1 MQIWQVG
8 LDIQENSFC
17 ALAVQRKRYGWQLR
31 HWHCQPVSSSC
42 IGDNTAM
49 LSPEIMAALREWRR
63 NLPKRVSLRIALPAE
78 VILQQSIKL
87 PEPSLSLQ
95 EQTWLVEASMSKLF
109 SLAARELAVDY
120 RLISSTSSERSA
132 SGEIVVSATRRSVIE
147 HWKTELARADIFPD
161 IIDTTPCVLRYMAL
175 SGGVPTDSLLI
186 HQLYEK
192 YLLVSPLNHPFY
204 YQVIPDN
211 AMTVLERIEYAQQ
224 TYRQISG
231 YAVSQV
237 SYSGLPTSEAFP
249 SYIQCWSPF
258 VALQQMQPPLPEA
271 PQQFV
276 LACGLALRSEDC

>member
-1 MQIWQVG
+1 MHIWQVG
-8 LDIQENSFC
+8 LDIQEDSFC
-17 ALAVQRKRYGWQLR
+17 ALAIQRRRYGWQLR
-31 HWHCQPVSSSC
+31 HWHYQQVTPLC

-49 LSPEIMAALREWRR
+49 FSPEIITTLSEWRC
-63 NLPKRVSLRIALPAE
+63 NLPRRVSLRIALPAE

-109 SLAARELAVDY
+109 PLAARELAVDY
-120 RLISSTSSERSA
+120 RLMSSVNSNQSA

-147 HWKTELARADIFPD
+147 HWRVELARANIFPD
-161 IIDTTPCVLRYMAL
+161 IIDTTPCILRSMAL
-175 SGGVPTDSLLI
+175 SGGVSPDSLLV

-192 YLLVSPLNHPFY
+192 YLLVSPLNHALY

-211 AMTVLERIEYAQQ
+211 SMTVLERIEHARQ
-224 TYRQISG
+224 TYQQISG
-231 YAVSQV
+231 YTVSQV
-237 SYSGLPTSEAFP
+237 SYSGLPTSAVFP
-249 SYIQCWSPF
+249 SDIQCWSPL